1 MTKITI
7 LSLIAGVAG
16 TGIGG
21 LFGIVFSDKGKKFVS
36 CVLNFAAG
44 IMLAMVFLNLI
55 PTALTQ
61 SDTPQI
67 KLIVLVGVVLGG
79 AGIYL
84 LNLAIN
90 GVNLRVHAVSTD
102 NTAKN
107 FLKSG
112 IILFLAI
119 SLHNIPEG
127 LALGCFGVNDNENV
141 IVFTALL
148 ALHNLPEGMAI
159 SLPLRKGGTGRTKSV
174 LLSVLGGAM
183 TVLGAVLGFLIGN
196 VAPVT
201 NSFFLAIAA
210 GAMLVVTFVE
220 VIPQAFDGSED
231 FSFLFVPIGA
241 IVGAAL
247 IFLV

>member
-1 MTKITI
+1 MTKITV

-16 TGIGG
+16 TGVGG
-21 LFGIVFSDKGKKFVS
+21 LLGIVFADKGKKFVS

-90 GVNLRVHAVSTD
+90 GVNLRVHAVNTD

-119 SLHNIPEG
+119 SLSVHCAFVMSFRAVG
-127 LALGCFGVNDNENV
+127 FG
-141 IVFTALL
+141 
-148 ALHNLPEGMAI
+148 
-159 SLPLRKGGTGRTKSV
+159 
-174 LLSVLGGAM
+174 LLSTAAAFCDICVLS
-183 TVLGAVLGFLIGN
+183 L
-196 VAPVT
+196 
-201 NSFFLAIAA
+201 
-210 GAMLVVTFVE
+210 
-220 VIPQAFDGSED
+220 
-231 FSFLFVPIGA
+231 
-241 IVGAAL
+241 
-247 IFLV
+247 

>member
-1 MTKITI
+1 MTKITV

-16 TGIGG
+16 TGVGG
-21 LFGIVFSDKGKKFVS
+21 LLGIVFADKGKKFVS

-67 KLIVLVGVVLGG
+67 KLIVFVVLGG

-174 LLSVLGGAM
+174 LLAVLGGAM
-183 TVLGAVLGFLIGN
+183 TVVGAVLGFLIGN

-220 VIPQAFDGSED
+220 VIPQAFDASED

>member
-7 LSLIAGVAG
+7 LSLTAGVAG

-21 LFGIVFSDKGKKFVS
+21 LFGIVFADKGKNFVS

-90 GVNLRVHAVSTD
+90 GVNLRVHAVNAD

-119 SLHNIPEG
+119 SLHNIPDKPN
-127 LALGCFGVNDNENV
+127 C
-141 IVFTALL
+141 
-148 ALHNLPEGMAI
+148 P
-159 SLPLRKGGTGRTKSV
+159 
-174 LLSVLGGAM
+174 
-183 TVLGAVLGFLIGN
+183 
-196 VAPVT
+196 
-201 NSFFLAIAA
+201 
-210 GAMLVVTFVE
+210 
-220 VIPQAFDGSED
+220 
-231 FSFLFVPIGA
+231 
-241 IVGAAL
+241 
-247 IFLV
+247 

>member
-16 TGIGG
+16 TGVGG
-21 LFGIVFSDKGKKFVS
+21 LLGIVFADKGKKFVS

-90 GVNLRVHAVSTD
+90 GVNLQVHAVNAD

-159 SLPLRKGGTGRTKSV
+159 GATGASNTKSV
-174 LLSVLGGAM
+174 LLAVLGGAM